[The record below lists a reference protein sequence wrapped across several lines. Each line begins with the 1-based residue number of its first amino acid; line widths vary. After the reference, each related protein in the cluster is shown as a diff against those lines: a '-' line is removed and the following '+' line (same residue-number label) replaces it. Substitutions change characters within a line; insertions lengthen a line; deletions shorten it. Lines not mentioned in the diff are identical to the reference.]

1 LPAPGRVS
9 LVRISLELGLVFVKL
24 ELGLVFVKLE
34 LELVL
39 VALQPN
45 RAAASVS
52 TITATTI
59 AAMMRAVFG
68 LLITLPPAAA
78 C

>member
-1 LPAPGRVS
+1 VRISLE
-9 LVRISLELGLVFVKL
+9 LVRISLELELVFVKLELVFVKL
-24 ELGLVFVKLE
+24 ELG
-34 LELVL
+34 LVL

>member
-1 LPAPGRVS
+1 VKTPPPVREE
-9 LVRISLELGLVFVKL
+9 LVRL
-24 ELGLVFVKLE
+24 
-34 LELVL
+34 
-39 VALQPN
+39 ALQPN

-52 TITATTI
+52 TIIATTI

-68 LLITLPPAAA
+68 LLITRPPAAA

>member
-1 LPAPGRVS
+1 MKTPPP
-9 LVRISLELGLVFVKL
+9 VRE
-24 ELGLVFVKLE
+24 
-34 LELVL
+34 ELVL

-52 TITATTI
+52 TIIAMTI

-68 LLITLPPAAA
+68 LLITRPPAAA

>member
-9 LVRISLELGLVFVKL
+9 LVRISLELELVFGKP
-24 ELGLVFVKLE
+24 
-34 LELVL
+34 ELVL

>member
-1 LPAPGRVS
+1 MKTPPPVREE
-9 LVRISLELGLVFVKL
+9 LVR
-24 ELGLVFVKLE
+24 
-34 LELVL
+34 
-39 VALQPN
+39 VAHQPN

-52 TITATTI
+52 TIIAMTI

-68 LLITLPPAAA
+68 LLITRPPAAA